1 MEDQKKQDTQTI
13 EDLSYTT
20 STSGVR
26 DEESGLKRTLKAR
39 HLAVN
44 IK

>member
-1 MEDQKKQDTQTI
+1 MEDQKKQDIQTI
-13 EDLSYTT
+13 EDLSYITT

-44 IK
+44 I